1 MVADRHTVSPSVG
14 IILKRLDEL
23 GLRKVEFA
31 RRLGVSP
38 EYIYRILNGKVSFP
52 GIRETLEKM
61 AEILDIEPTKFPEYV
76 RFQEGLSPSALK
88 VWDRMRELKLTR
100 EDLFRK
106 IEGRISRPY
115 FYGILRGDHPFPTN
129 RAFIQLFST
138 ALGMQPADF
147 PEYTVAREQ
156 RWRAEEMHDL
166 ELRFLNLL
174 FDKML
179 SDAGYSDNPIQ
190 FNLINPEMMRMFPAI
205 ETFEP
210 DMHEIFRRMGL
221 WGLGIPELAKLSGI
235 KESVLRLL
243 FFGQVTPGSLPEVIE
258 KLRAALQLD
267 TATVPAN

>member
-1 MVADRHTVSPSVG
+1 MLADRHTTSPSVG
-14 IILKRLDEL
+14 IILKRLHEL
-23 GLRKVEFA
+23 DMRKVEFA

-61 AEILDIEPTKFPEYV
+61 AEILDIDPTNFPEYV
-76 RFQEGLSPSALK
+76 RFQEGLSPSAQK
-88 VWDRMRELKLTR
+88 VWDRMRELRLTR

-147 PEYTVAREQ
+147 PEYSVAREH
-156 RWRAEEMHDL
+156 RWRLEEMHDL

-179 SDAGYSDNPIQ
+179 SDAGYSDNPIS
-190 FNLINPEMMRMFPAI
+190 FNLINPEMMKLFPSIGAYPPEI
-205 ETFEP
+205 R
-210 DMHEIFRRMGL
+210 EIFKRMGH
-221 WGLGIPELAKLSGI
+221 WGLGIPELAKLSGVR
-235 KESVLRLL
+235 ESTLRLL
-243 FFGQVTPGSLPEVIE
+243 FFGQITVSSVPKEIE
-258 KLRAALQLD
+258 RIRAALQLD
-267 TATVPAN
+267 TAPNV

>member
-61 AEILDIEPTKFPEYV
+61 AEILAIEPTRFPEYV

-100 EDLFRK
+100 EDLFKK

-138 ALGMQPADF
+138 ALGMQPVDF

-156 RWRAEEMHDL
+156 RYRAEEMHDL

-190 FNLINPEMMRMFPAI
+190 FNLLNPEMIRMFPPL
-205 ETFEP
+205 ESYGSE
-210 DMHEIFRRMGL
+210 MQEIFKRMGL
-221 WGLGIPELAKLSGI
+221 WGLGIPELAKLSSV
-235 KESVLRLL
+235 KENVLRLI
-243 FFGQVTPGSLPEVIE
+243 FFGQVKADSMPDIIE
-258 KLRAALQLD
+258 RLRSALQLD
-267 TATVPAN
+267 GVVAPAL